1 MITPDG
7 IDAKIMNFSR
17 KAPAKAAI
25 EKDAAA
31 LIQMAYRTAAIAD
44 VVAKKAPEKD
54 MGDKKVKDWTTWSAN
69 MKTASV
75 DLAGA
80 LKAQDPASKAASS
93 KVSECRQLRRV
104 PRLTR
109 AAVIRR

>member
-1 MITPDG
+1 
-7 IDAKIMNFSR
+7 
-17 KAPAKAAI
+17 
-25 EKDAAA
+25 
-31 LIQMAYRTAAIAD
+31 MAYRTAAIAD

-80 LKAQDPASKAASS
+80 LKAQDPAKVKAASS
-93 KVSECRQLRRV
+93 KVYQNCTQCHGVFRD
-104 PRLTR
+104 
-109 AAVIRR
+109 